1 MLFYPSDTRVQLVC
15 HTDWRGMILP
25 FAPVLALM
33 AVCTYY
39 AVLTRCSKFFFYIF
53 VMIYSYQI
61 FYRRIR
67 KNVHITHYLSMSM
80 TNEMMPKCHLS
91 DLRYPRLVAKI
102 NNF

>member
-39 AVLTRCSKFFFYIF
+39 AVLTRCSKNIFFTF
-53 VMIYSYQI
+53 
-61 FYRRIR
+61 
-67 KNVHITHYLSMSM
+67 L
-80 TNEMMPKCHLS
+80 
-91 DLRYPRLVAKI
+91 
-102 NNF
+102 

>member
-39 AVLTRCSKFFFYIF
+39 AVLTRYTENIFRFFLRIYDIYLLDVIEDNECS
-53 VMIYSYQI
+53 
-61 FYRRIR
+61 
-67 KNVHITHYLSMSM
+67 HYLLMSM
-80 TNEMMPKCHLS
+80 AIEMMAKSHLL
-91 DLRYPRLVAKI
+91 DLRHPRLVVKI